1 VRPGLLQNRR
11 VVLQAAHALLIA
23 IDDFEH
29 TEHCGHMLT
38 EITAKHAER
47 TEQMARGALL
57 EAEAVSVGAAAT
69 QC

>member
-1 VRPGLLQNRR
+1 
-11 VVLQAAHALLIA
+11 LLIA

-29 TEHCGHMLT
+29 TEHCGHMLA
-38 EITAKHAER
+38 EITAKHAEHK
-47 TEQMARGALL
+47 EQMARGASL